1 VISSR
6 KNRSSMFSV
15 YISFKLDDVGYVQPF
30 QNSPRTDRITYRDYL
45 YAWMLTLMV
54 LKMTQ
59 IAA

>member
-1 VISSR
+1 
-6 KNRSSMFSV
+6 MFSV